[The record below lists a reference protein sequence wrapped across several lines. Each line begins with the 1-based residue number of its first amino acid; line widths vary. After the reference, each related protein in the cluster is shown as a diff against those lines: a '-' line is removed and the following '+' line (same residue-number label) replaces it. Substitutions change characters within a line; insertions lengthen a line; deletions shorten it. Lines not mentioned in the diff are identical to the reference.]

1 MPMQPEHEDAAPTV
15 PPVTDRADDAPVSDG
30 PRLMVAEVVP
40 VWKRHVDAS
49 RVAVEDGVCRLLE
62 TFSQLCDGVTQVSRQ
77 ADETVT
83 PLVSRHW
90 IQRRDEILGEL
101 VDQSDLA
108 SQRREQLLAQLS
120 DGLLQIEDIECSL
133 REASMLVEADPVL
146 TGGLQ
151 RLDGTRQTLA
161 QLARQV
167 AADLRVDHEQQ
178 DRARSRAAQALDR
191 LLMDT
196 APGHAA
202 VMADTIRGMS
212 ARIERDLEQV
222 LVGLQFQDRMSQMLH
237 GVAAD
242 MQRFIEWMASNEHAT
257 HADAMRW
264 LAQLEHSYTMR
275 EQQLL
280 HDGSSGRGS
289 TPAPSGIEFF

>member
-1 MPMQPEHEDAAPTV
+1 MQPEHEDAAPTA
-15 PPVTDRADDAPVSDG
+15 PPVPARADDAPVSDG

-77 ADETVT
+77 ADETVAPMSAGAWT
-83 PLVSRHW
+83 
-90 IQRRDEILGEL
+90 QRRDVILGDL
-101 VDQSDLA
+101 IDQVDRARQHRERLL
-108 SQRREQLLAQLS
+108 SQFSE
-120 DGLLQIEDIECSL
+120 GLLQLEDIERSL
-133 REASMLVEADPVL
+133 REASLGAGADPDVVD
-146 TGGLQ
+146 GLQ
-151 RLDGTRQTLA
+151 RLDSTRHSLA
-161 QLARQV
+161 ALSRQV
-167 AADLRVDHEQQ
+167 AADLRSDHVQH
-178 DRARSRAAQALDR
+178 DAARSQAAQAIDR
-191 LLMDT
+191 LLADSLPT
-196 APGHAA
+196 NAGA
-202 VMADTIRGMS
+202 MADTIRS
-212 ARIERDLEQV
+212 LSTRIERDLEQV

-264 LAQLEHSYTMR
+264 LTQLEHSYTMR

-280 HDGSSGRGS
+280 HDGNSGEGS
-289 TPAPSGIEFF
+289 PPAPSGIEFF

>member
-1 MPMQPEHEDAAPTV
+1 MQPEHEDAAPTA
-15 PPVTDRADDAPVSDG
+15 PPVPDRADDAPVSDG

-77 ADETVT
+77 ADETVAPMSAGAWT
-83 PLVSRHW
+83 
-90 IQRRDEILGEL
+90 QRRDVILGDL
-101 VDQSDLA
+101 IDQVDRARQH
-108 SQRREQLLAQLS
+108 RERLLAQLS
-120 DGLLQIEDIECSL
+120 DGLLQIEDIERSL
-133 REASMLVEADPVL
+133 REACALVEADPVL

-191 LLMDT
+191 LLTDT
-196 APGHAA
+196 APGHASA
-202 VMADTIRGMS
+202 MADTIRGMS

-242 MQRFIEWMASNEHAT
+242 MQRFIEWMAGNEHAT

-280 HDGSSGRGS
+280 HDGNSGEGS
-289 TPAPSGIEFF
+289 PPAPSGIEFF